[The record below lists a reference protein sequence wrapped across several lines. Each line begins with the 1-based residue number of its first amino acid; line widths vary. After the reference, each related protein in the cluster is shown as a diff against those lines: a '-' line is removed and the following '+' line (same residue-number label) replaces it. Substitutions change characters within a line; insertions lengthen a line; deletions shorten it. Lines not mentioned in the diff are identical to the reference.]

1 MALKEQH
8 DLLERFLDPV
18 LGVKG
23 EAKTLL
29 AFVGYKKELSE
40 RAFLV
45 TEFDTKYVNGNDVI
59 VIGLE
64 KGSEKLFAWKN
75 VDGVGSKTVRT
86 SKTVRKWLN
95 SVISDPFSE
104 VVIYVVVSNVTY
116 NEYQNMMTP
125 RKVEYELLQNRDSPR
140 IDALLKIIDY
150 RVQIKRLQER
160 VDRALD
166 ERDETKF
173 KAVAEELRLFEESI
187 PNHVRDEVFN
197 IKGVKRK
204 VETTKH

>member
-1 MALKEQH
+1 MALKDQN

-29 AFVGYKKELSE
+29 AFVGYKRELSE

-45 TEFDTKYVNGNDVI
+45 TEFDVKHVNDNDVI

-75 VDGVGSKTVRT
+75 IDGVGSKTVRT

-95 SVISDPFSE
+95 SVIADPFSE

-116 NEYQNMMTP
+116 NEYQNMMTL
-125 RKVEYELLQNRDSPR
+125 RKVEYELLQKRESPR

-150 RVQIKRLQER
+150 RVQIKRLQEQ
-160 VDRALD
+160 VDKALD

-173 KAVAEELRLFEESI
+173 KAAAKELRLFEESI
-187 PNHVRDEVFN
+187 PERVRDEVFN
-197 IKGVKRK
+197 IKGVKRR
-204 VETTKH
+204 VETSKH

>member
-1 MALKEQH
+1 MALKDQN

-29 AFVGYKKELSE
+29 AFVGYKRELSE

-45 TEFDTKYVNGNDVI
+45 TEFDTKYVNDNDVI

-95 SVISDPFSE
+95 SVIVDPFSE

-116 NEYQNMMTP
+116 NEYQNMLTP
-125 RKVEYELLQNRDSPR
+125 RKVEYELLQKRESPR

-150 RVQIKRLQER
+150 RVQIKRLQEQ
-160 VDRALD
+160 VDKALD

-187 PNHVRDEVFN
+187 PERVRDEVFN

-204 VETTKH
+204 VETSKH